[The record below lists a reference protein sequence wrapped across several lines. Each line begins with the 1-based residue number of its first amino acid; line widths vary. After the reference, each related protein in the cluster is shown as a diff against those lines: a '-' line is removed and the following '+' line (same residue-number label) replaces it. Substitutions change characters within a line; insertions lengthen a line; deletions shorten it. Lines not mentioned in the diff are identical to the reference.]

1 MHHGNDYQ
9 QSEHWS
15 VFELRQYR
23 LYPGQRDVLI
33 ELFDRELVETQ
44 EAVGMRVV
52 GQFRDLDRADR
63 FVWVRGFRDMT
74 SRAQALADFYGGPVW
89 KVHGAKAG
97 ATMIDSDDV
106 LLLRP
111 TSADSGFPTRS
122 HVRPPAGV
130 DSAPPVSIVC
140 ASLYLLRAPVDQA
153 FVEFFSDR
161 VQPVLLQAGAQ
172 PLGILETEPAENTY
186 PTLPVRI
193 GEYAFVVFSSFAS
206 LADHRAYTNRLNQSQ
221 AWRETV
227 MPDLLTHLTR
237 PPQHLRLAPTA
248 RSLLR

>member
-1 MHHGNDYQ
+1 MHHSDGYQ
-9 QSEHWS
+9 HREPWS
-15 VFELRQYR
+15 VFELRQYTLR
-23 LYPGQRDVLI
+23 PGQRDVFV
-33 ELFDRELVETQ
+33 ELFDREFIETQ
-44 EAVGMRVV
+44 EAVGMSVV
-52 GQFRDLDRADR
+52 GQFRDLDHADR

-89 KVHGAKAG
+89 KVHGAKAN

-111 TSADSGFPTRS
+111 TSADSGFPARS
-122 HVRPPAGV
+122 HVRPPSGV
-130 DSAPPVSIVC
+130 DSTPPVSIVG
-140 ASLYLLRAPVDQA
+140 ASVYLLRAPVDQA

-172 PLGILETEPAENTY
+172 PLSVMETEPAENTY
-186 PTLPVRI
+186 PTLPVRN
-193 GEYAFVVFSSFAS
+193 GEYAFVFFSSFAS
-206 LADHRAYTNRLNQSQ
+206 LADHRAYTNRLDRSQ

-227 MPDLLTHLTR
+227 MPDLLTHLTH